1 MEHKH
6 RFEKNESNKARIS
19 YLIGYLENEN
29 LMRSMLGITG
39 SSHDFTTLPAEV
51 KSSYLHRLTR
61 HLHHGKPNTKGNG
74 YFYSDLHLLYA
85 MLIHVLH
92 TTALR
97 FTDRINR
104 LFVPRFYHDRRNV
117 NFLKGLVY
125 IGTKR
130 EIDEIFFSEIPL
142 LGRRL
147 FEYRINDVKA
157 QKFHTRE
164 LDWPFPKKYYIAQ

>member
-1 MEHKH
+1 
-6 RFEKNESNKARIS
+6 
-19 YLIGYLENEN
+19 
-29 LMRSMLGITG
+29 MRSMLGITG

-104 LFVPRFYHDRRNV
+104 LFVLRFYHDRRNV

-130 EIDEIFFSEIPL
+130 EIDEFFFL
-142 LGRRL
+142 L
-147 FEYRINDVKA
+147 
-157 QKFHTRE
+157 
-164 LDWPFPKKYYIAQ
+164 KYHYLVEDYLSIA